1 MTRTIFGLGAL
12 LCSLLCFSAVPS
24 EAEEAE
30 EAPEPNYVFWA
41 ELDRVVDGNT
51 LSLNLDL
58 GFGVWVHRQSIA
70 LLASDGTIPKDE
82 AARQA
87 DQARAKKLRDLLSES
102 TEIVVKT
109 IRDKETKPPRY
120 LATIWAD
127 GENVNAGLEIMPVP
141 AP

>member
-1 MTRTIFGLGAL
+1 MTRTILGLFA
-12 LCSLLCFSAVPS
+12 LLCFSADPARAADS
-24 EAEEAE
+24 
-30 EAPEPNYVFWA
+30 PEPNYVFWA

-58 GFGVWVHRQSIA
+58 GFGVWVHKQSIA
-70 LLASDGTIPKDE
+70 LLASDGTIPQDE

-87 DQARAKKLRDLLSES
+87 DQARAKKLRELLAES

-120 LATIWAD
+120 LATIWVD
-127 GENVNAGLEIMPVP
+127 GENLNEALEIMPVP
-141 AP
+141 VP

>member
-1 MTRTIFGLGAL
+1 MTRTSLCLFAL
-12 LCSLLCFSAVPS
+12 LCFPGGSAR
-24 EAEEAE
+24 AE

-58 GFGVWVHRQSIA
+58 GFGVWVHKQSIA
-70 LLASDGTIPKDE
+70 LLAADGTIPADE
-82 AARQA
+82 AARQT
-87 DQARAKKLRDLLSES
+87 DQARAKRLRELLAES
-102 TEIVVKT
+102 TDIVVKT

-127 GENVNAGLEIMPVP
+127 GESVNEAVEKAPDPVP
-141 AP
+141 